1 VKCVIIVAAGGTDAN
16 MILDGLSLFDTDYI
30 NPDYA
35 VISRSVVSSLINKEA
50 GKTMDVEYFLE
61 FKL

>member
-1 VKCVIIVAAGGTDAN
+1 
-16 MILDGLSLFDTDYI
+16 MLDGLSVFDTDYI

-35 VISRSVVSSLINKEA
+35 MISRSVSASQIVKSA